1 MNACIMASAS
11 LYLVIGVGRIAC
23 PLVCLFF
30 VSVCV
35 LSTYFYFLYFSY
47 NCLNDQKLSFMIGL
61 DRLGYIDRRGV
72 LFCFF

>member
-35 LSTYFYFLYFSY
+35 CYLPIFIFYIFL
-47 NCLNDQKLSFMIGL
+47 I
-61 DRLGYIDRRGV
+61 IV
-72 LFCFF
+72 